1 MENDY
6 SGKERRKYKRV
17 KLSLTVVYRTKEPL
31 EVRLKTDER
40 EFQASLSDISEGG
53 TCIVTD
59 IDVAVGTVLWI
70 RFTLAH
76 VEQVKVNFFG
86 TIELLGVVKYNNPLG
101 KNLFRLGIS
110 FTNVKDSFRNE
121 IANFVDMVDDQL
133 KLGGSK

>member
-1 MENDY
+1 MEDLFT
-6 SGKERRKYKRV
+6 GKDRRRHKRV

-31 EVRLKTDER
+31 EVRLKNEER

-53 TCIVTD
+53 TCIITD
-59 IDVAVGTVLWI
+59 VNIAVGTILWI

-86 TIELLGVVKYNNPLG
+86 TIEMLGEVRYNNPIK
-101 KNLFRLGIS
+101 KNLYRLGIS
-110 FTNVKDSFRNE
+110 FTNVKDSFKHE

-133 KLGGSK
+133 KKGGS